1 MRVAGHHRTPGS
13 DIVDVAAAIRVPQ
26 VGARGPL
33 EEQRHA
39 ADGAKGAH
47 RRVDAGRDDALRTLE
62 QRFAFHVNSFP
73 YWRARGLTSGASE
86 KSEMTASRGAAAL
99 MSRGAFLGVIPPNAA
114 SRTPSSP
121 ALVNRES

>member
-39 ADGAKGAH
+39 ADGTKGAH

-73 YWRARGLTSGASE
+73 YWRGRRLTSGASK
-86 KSEMTASRGAAAL
+86 KSEMNAGTSPPAL
-99 MSRGAFLGVIPPNAA
+99 MTRGGFSIGISPIAA
-114 SRTPSSP
+114 RGT
-121 ALVNRES
+121 